1 MTKKISE
8 IEYIMSQSNG
18 RHITKEDVIF
28 GINKRAGEMIKKKGA
43 DNVVNGT
50 IGALLDDKG
59 ELMVLSSVDGAFKNL
74 LPKEY
79 AAYAP
84 IGGVPEFKDAAISA
98 ALKGFK
104 PGSSYVRAVS
114 TPGGTGALKNVIV
127 NYSCPGD
134 KLLTTDWH
142 WSPYNTIADEHGR
155 SFKTFKLFD
164 EDKKF
169 NVIDLEM
176 RAKEILESQDR
187 LIIFINTPAQNPTGY
202 SLTNEDWEKTINF
215 LNTVP
220 PEKKVT
226 LLVDTAYIDFA
237 GDEDEYRN
245 FLPYLEKVP
254 AVCEYSSRGNWSN
267 SPRVGQSIIANI
279 FADEELLA
287 KVTAE
292 RKEIR
297 DMLLT
302 RAKAFEEEAEK
313 AGLNIL
319 PFDGGFF
326 ISIPCDDPK
335 STSEELEKE
344 GIFLVPLALGLR
356 VSIASISEEKCR
368 KIPARIIAALEKTEG

>member
-50 IGALLDDKG
+50 IGALLDDEG
-59 ELMVLSSVDGAFKNL
+59 ELMVLSSVDGALKKL

-104 PGSSYVRAVS
+104 PGSSYISAVS

-169 NVIDLEM
+169 NVTDLEM
-176 RAKEILESQDR
+176 RAREILESQDR

-202 SLTNEDWEKTINF
+202 SLTNEDWEKTIKF

-237 GDEDEYRN
+237 
-245 FLPYLEKVP
+245 F
-254 AVCEYSSRGNWSN
+254 SSLS
-267 SPRVGQSIIANI
+267 
-279 FADEELLA
+279 
-287 KVTAE
+287 
-292 RKEIR
+292 
-297 DMLLT
+297 
-302 RAKAFEEEAEK
+302 
-313 AGLNIL
+313 
-319 PFDGGFF
+319 
-326 ISIPCDDPK
+326 
-335 STSEELEKE
+335 
-344 GIFLVPLALGLR
+344 
-356 VSIASISEEKCR
+356 
-368 KIPARIIAALEKTEG
+368 